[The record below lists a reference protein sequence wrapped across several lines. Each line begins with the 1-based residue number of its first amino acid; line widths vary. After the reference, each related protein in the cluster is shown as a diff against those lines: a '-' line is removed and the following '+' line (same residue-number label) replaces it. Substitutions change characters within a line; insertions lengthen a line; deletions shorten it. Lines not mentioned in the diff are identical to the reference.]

1 MNSMRDILL
10 KHVRAIYQ
18 DWHHCGLSAKDA
30 KAMKLEV
37 GRLCD
42 VCEDY
47 AKIKVDD
54 IIKDIMK

>member
-1 MNSMRDILL
+1 MRDILL